1 MVLRLELMVV
11 IVNINI
17 NIQQLQYNV
26 LINVKINISICKNN
40 NVLMNAVKI
49 TSHHIVIIL
58 FVITNVHSK

>member
-1 MVLRLELMVV
+1 MVV

-40 NVLMNAVKI
+40 NVLMNVVKI
-49 TSHHIVIIL
+49 TSHHITIIL